1 MDLKMK
7 DDRVSSIIKAID
19 SLTDYT
25 GQIGSWCSLL
35 MVMTM
40 LLVVVLRY
48 GFQIG
53 SISLQESITY
63 LNCNIFTSGV
73 AYTLKEDAH
82 VRVDVMYSKLRIKS
96 KALVDL
102 LGTLVF
108 LGLTAGFI
116 LWTSWDYVSVSW
128 RIREGSA
135 ESSGLPY
142 VYVLKTSILIIPI
155 MLLIQGLSEFLK
167 AYKIYHK
174 N

>member
-1 MDLKMK
+1 
-7 DDRVSSIIKAID
+7 
-19 SLTDYT
+19 
-25 GQIGSWCSLL
+25 
-35 MVMTM
+35 
-40 LLVVVLRY
+40 
-48 GFQIG
+48 
-53 SISLQESITY
+53 
-63 LNCNIFTSGV
+63 
-73 AYTLKEDAH
+73 
-82 VRVDVMYSKLRIKS
+82 MYSKLRIKS
-96 KALVDL
+96 KTLVDL
-102 LGTLVF
+102 LGTVVF

-167 AYKIYHK
+167 AYKMYHK

>member
-1 MDLKMK
+1 MK
-7 DDRVSSIIKAID
+7 NDRVNSVVKAID
-19 SLTDYT
+19 LVIYN
-25 GQIGSWCSLL
+25 IGRIGYLCSLL
-35 MVMTM
+35 MVMEM

-63 LNCNIFTSGV
+63 LNCIIFTSGV

-102 LGTLVF
+102 IGTVVF

-142 VYVLKTSILIIPI
+142 VYVLKTSILLIPI
-155 MLLIQGLSEFLK
+155 MLLMQGLSEFLK
-167 AYKIYHK
+167 AYKMYHK

>member
-1 MDLKMK
+1 MK
-7 DDRVSSIIKAID
+7 NDRVNSVVKAID
-19 SLTDYT
+19 LIIHNI
-25 GQIGSWCSLL
+25 GRIGSWCSLL
-35 MVMTM
+35 MVMAM

-63 LNCNIFTSGV
+63 LNCIIFTSGV

-102 LGTLVF
+102 LGTVVF

-142 VYVLKTSILIIPI
+142 VYVLKTSILLIPV
-155 MLLIQGLSEFLK
+155 MLLMQGLSEFLK
-167 AYKIYHK
+167 AYKMYHK

>member
-1 MDLKMK
+1 MGLKMK
-7 DDRVSSIIKAID
+7 NDRVSSAIKAID
-19 SLTDYT
+19 RLTDYI
-25 GQIGSWCSLL
+25 GRIGSWCSLL
-35 MVMTM
+35 MVMAM

-63 LNCNIFTSGV
+63 LNCVIFTSGV

-82 VRVDVMYSKLRIKS
+82 VRVDVMYSKLRSKS

-128 RIREGSA
+128 RIKEGSA

-142 VYVLKTSILIIPI
+142 VYVLKTSILLIPI
-155 MLLIQGLSEFLK
+155 MLLMQGLSEFLK
-167 AYKIYHK
+167 AYKMYHK

>member
-1 MDLKMK
+1 MK
-7 DDRVSSIIKAID
+7 NDRVNSVVKAID
-19 SLTDYT
+19 LVIYNI
-25 GQIGSWCSLL
+25 GRIGSWCSLL
-35 MVMTM
+35 MVMAM

-63 LNCNIFTSGV
+63 LNCIIFTSGV

-102 LGTLVF
+102 LGTVVF

-142 VYVLKTSILIIPI
+142 VYVLKTSILLIPI

-167 AYKIYHK
+167 AYKMYHK

>member
-1 MDLKMK
+1 MK
-7 DDRVSSIIKAID
+7 NDRLSSVVEAID
-19 SLTDYT
+19 LITDNI
-25 GQIGSWCSLL
+25 GRIGSWCSLI
-35 MVMTM
+35 MVMAM

-63 LNCNIFTSGV
+63 LNCIIFTSGV

-102 LGTLVF
+102 LGTVFF

-142 VYVLKTSILIIPI
+142 VYVLKTSILLIPI
-155 MLLIQGLSEFLK
+155 MLLMQGLSEFLK
-167 AYKIYHK
+167 AYKMYHK

>member
-1 MDLKMK
+1 MK
-7 DDRVSSIIKAID
+7 NDRVNSVVKAID
-19 SLTDYT
+19 LVIYNI
-25 GQIGSWCSLL
+25 GRIGSWCSLL
-35 MVMTM
+35 MVMAM

-63 LNCNIFTSGV
+63 LNCIIFTSGV

-142 VYVLKTSILIIPI
+142 VYVLKTSILLIPI
-155 MLLIQGLSEFLK
+155 MLLMQGLSEFLK
-167 AYKIYHK
+167 AYKMYHK

>member
-1 MDLKMK
+1 MK
-7 DDRVSSIIKAID
+7 DDRVSSVIQAID

-35 MVMTM
+35 MVMAM

-63 LNCNIFTSGV
+63 LNCIIFTSGV

-108 LGLTAGFI
+108 LGLTAGFGLAGI
-116 LWTSWDYVSVSW
+116 TFQFH
-128 RIREGSA
+128 G
-135 ESSGLPY
+135 ESGRVLLSRV
-142 VYVLKTSILIIPI
+142 VYLTF
-155 MLLIQGLSEFLK
+155 M
-167 AYKIYHK
+167 Y
-174 N
+174 

>member
-1 MDLKMK
+1 MEN
-7 DDRVSSIIKAID
+7 DRKNSVIKAID
-19 SLTDYT
+19 RLTDNT
-25 GQIGSWCSLL
+25 GRIGSWCSLL
-35 MVMTM
+35 MVMAM

-63 LNCNIFTSGV
+63 LNCLIFTSGV
-73 AYTLKEDAH
+73 AYTLKEGAH
-82 VRVDVMYSKLRIKS
+82 VRVDVIYSTLRSKA

-167 AYKIYHK
+167 AYKILQK

>member
-1 MDLKMK
+1 MGLKMK
-7 DDRVSSIIKAID
+7 NDRVSSAIKAID
-19 SLTDYT
+19 RLTDYI
-25 GQIGSWCSLL
+25 GRIGSWCSLL
-35 MVMTM
+35 MVMAM

-63 LNCNIFTSGV
+63 LNCVIFTSGV

-82 VRVDVMYSKLRIKS
+82 VRVDVMYSKLRSKS

-142 VYVLKTSILIIPI
+142 VYVLKTNILLIPI
-155 MLLIQGLSEFLK
+155 MLLMQGLSEFLK
-167 AYKIYHK
+167 AYKMYHK

>member
-1 MDLKMK
+1 MGLKMK
-7 DDRVSSIIKAID
+7 NDRVSSAIKAID
-19 SLTDYT
+19 RLTDYI
-25 GQIGSWCSLL
+25 GRIGSWCSLL
-35 MVMTM
+35 MVMAM

-63 LNCNIFTSGV
+63 LNCVIFTSGV

-82 VRVDVMYSKLRIKS
+82 VRVDVMYSKLRSKS

-142 VYVLKTSILIIPI
+142 VYVLKTSILLIPI
-155 MLLIQGLSEFLK
+155 MLLMQGLSESLK
-167 AYKIYHK
+167 AYKMYHK

>member
-1 MDLKMK
+1 MK
-7 DDRVSSIIKAID
+7 NDRVNSVVKAID
-19 SLTDYT
+19 LVIYNI
-25 GQIGSWCSLL
+25 GRIGSWCSLL
-35 MVMTM
+35 MVMAM

-63 LNCNIFTSGV
+63 LNCIIFTSGV

-102 LGTLVF
+102 LGTVVF

-142 VYVLKTSILIIPI
+142 VFVLKTSILLIPI
-155 MLLIQGLSEFLK
+155 MLLMQGLSEFLK
-167 AYKIYHK
+167 AYKMYHK

>member
-1 MDLKMK
+1 MK
-7 DDRVSSIIKAID
+7 NDRVNSVVKAID
-19 SLTDYT
+19 LVIDNI
-25 GQIGSWCSLL
+25 GRIGSWCSLL
-35 MVMTM
+35 MVMAM

-63 LNCNIFTSGV
+63 LNCIIFTSGV

-82 VRVDVMYSKLRIKS
+82 VRVDVMYAKLRIKS

-142 VYVLKTSILIIPI
+142 VYVLKTSILLIPV
-155 MLLIQGLSEFLK
+155 MLLMQGLSEFLK
-167 AYKIYHK
+167 AYKMYHK

>member
-1 MDLKMK
+1 MK
-7 DDRVSSIIKAID
+7 NDRGNSVVKAID
-19 SLTDYT
+19 LIIHNI
-25 GQIGSWCSLL
+25 GRIGSWCSLL
-35 MVMTM
+35 MVMAM

-63 LNCNIFTSGV
+63 LNCIIFTSGV

-102 LGTLVF
+102 LGTVVF

-142 VYVLKTSILIIPI
+142 VYVLKTSILLIPV
-155 MLLIQGLSEFLK
+155 MLLMQGLSEFLK
-167 AYKIYHK
+167 AYKMYHK

>member
-1 MDLKMK
+1 MK
-7 DDRVSSIIKAID
+7 NDRVNSVVKAID
-19 SLTDYT
+19 LVIYNI
-25 GQIGSWCSLL
+25 GRIGSWCSLL
-35 MVMTM
+35 IVMAM

-63 LNCNIFTSGV
+63 LNCIIFTSGV

-102 LGTLVF
+102 LGTVVF

-142 VYVLKTSILIIPI
+142 VYVLKTSILLIPI

-167 AYKIYHK
+167 AYKMYHK

>member
-1 MDLKMK
+1 MK
-7 DDRVSSIIKAID
+7 NDRVNSVVKAID
-19 SLTDYT
+19 FIIDNI
-25 GQIGSWCSLL
+25 GRVGSWCSLL
-35 MVMTM
+35 MVMAM
-40 LLVVVLRY
+40 LLVVILRY
-48 GFQIG
+48 GFQVG

-63 LNCNIFTSGV
+63 LNCFIFCSGV
-73 AYTLKEDAH
+73 AYALKEGAH
-82 VRVDVMYSKLRIKS
+82 VRVDVLYSKLSSKS

-102 LGTLVF
+102 LGTLFF

-142 VYVLKTSILIIPI
+142 VYVLKTSIVIIPI

>member
-1 MDLKMK
+1 MK
-7 DDRVSSIIKAID
+7 DDRVSSVIKAID

-35 MVMTM
+35 MVMAM

-63 LNCNIFTSGV
+63 LNCVIFTSGV
-73 AYTLKEDAH
+73 AYTLKEGAH
-82 VRVDVMYSKLRIKS
+82 VRVDVMYSKLRSKS

-155 MLLIQGLSEFLK
+155 MLLMQGLSEFLK
-167 AYKIYHK
+167 AYKMYHK

>member
-1 MDLKMK
+1 MK
-7 DDRVSSIIKAID
+7 NDRVNLVVKAID
-19 SLTDYT
+19 LIIDNI

-35 MVMTM
+35 MVIAM

-63 LNCNIFTSGV
+63 LNCIIFTSGV

-102 LGTLVF
+102 LGTVVF

-142 VYVLKTSILIIPI
+142 VYVLKTSILLIPI
-155 MLLIQGLSEFLK
+155 MLLMQGLSEFLK
-167 AYKIYHK
+167 AYKMYHK